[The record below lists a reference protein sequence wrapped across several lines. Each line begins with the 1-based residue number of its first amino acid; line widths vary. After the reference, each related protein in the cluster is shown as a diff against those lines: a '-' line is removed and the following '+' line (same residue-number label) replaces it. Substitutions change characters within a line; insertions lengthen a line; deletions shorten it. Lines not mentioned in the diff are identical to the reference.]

1 MNDLTKQ
8 QREEEEEEEATA
20 KSSKDGG
27 TKNPA
32 SSSDRPSFSLLFKNS
47 PLSLSLSLSLLCGT
61 QGGGINVGRGL
72 VDINVW
78 GARKV

>member
-8 QREEEEEEEATA
+8 QREEEEEATA

-32 SSSDRPSFSLLFKNS
+32 SSSDRLSFSLLFKNS
-47 PLSLSLSLSLLCGT
+47 PLPLLCGT